1 MNHEEVA
8 GAVDVS
14 SWDNLSG
21 AYDELAARPLESD
34 VAAWLADWSRFSESV
49 MEAAAWLSIR
59 RSQDTTDEAA
69 KSAYLHYV
77 REVAPKIQ
85 EAENGLRRRLVDAGF
100 DDPRMATVLRQFR
113 ADIDLFREE
122 NLALIAEERSLSSK
136 YGEIV
141 GGLTVAFDG
150 EDRTLAQLAPY
161 RANPDRSVRE
171 AAWRAGADA
180 MLGVRAELDSLF
192 DELLGLRRTIA
203 ANAGFGTY
211 TEYRWRQLGRFDYS
225 IEDAESFHT
234 AIAQSAVPAL
244 ERAAARRA
252 EALGVDALRPWDQ
265 EVDPWGTSPLRP
277 FSTGDELASRSA
289 AVFDALD
296 PELGEMVRTMHE
308 EGLLDLENR
317 KGKAPGGYCATL
329 HSARRPFIFM
339 NAVGTE
345 DNVRTMLHEAGHA
358 FHVFDRSTLPYV
370 WQRGAPMEFAEVAS
384 MSMELLTSPYIGTEY
399 GGFYDRT
406 DAYRSRLQHLDRML
420 WFLPYMAC
428 VSAFQHELYSAGDLS
443 HADRDGLWRRL
454 YLRYNVGADWSG
466 LDETLDS
473 LWHHK
478 LHIFTVPFYYIEYG
492 LAQMG
497 ALQVWRQSLSDP
509 RQALD
514 DYRAA
519 LALGQTVP
527 LPDLFRRAGADLVFG
542 DESVGE
548 LIGLVEDHY
557 AAASEAL
564 RAE

>member
-1 MNHEEVA
+1 
-8 GAVDVS
+8 
-14 SWDNLSG
+14 
-21 AYDELAARPLESD
+21 
-34 VAAWLADWSRFSESV
+34 
-49 MEAAAWLSIR
+49 
-59 RSQDTTDEAA
+59 
-69 KSAYLHYV
+69 
-77 REVAPKIQ
+77 
-85 EAENGLRRRLVDAGF
+85 
-100 DDPRMATVLRQFR
+100 
-113 ADIDLFREE
+113 
-122 NLALIAEERSLSSK
+122 
-136 YGEIV
+136 
-141 GGLTVAFDG
+141 
-150 EDRTLAQLAPY
+150 
-161 RANPDRSVRE
+161 
-171 AAWRAGADA
+171 
-180 MLGVRAELDSLF
+180 
-192 DELLGLRRTIA
+192 
-203 ANAGFGTY
+203 
-211 TEYRWRQLGRFDYS
+211 
-225 IEDAESFHT
+225 
-234 AIAQSAVPAL
+234 
-244 ERAAARRA
+244 
-252 EALGVDALRPWDQ
+252 
-265 EVDPWGTSPLRP
+265 
-277 FSTGDELASRSA
+277 
-289 AVFDALD
+289 
-296 PELGEMVRTMHE
+296 
-308 EGLLDLENR
+308 
-317 KGKAPGGYCATL
+317 
-329 HSARRPFIFM
+329 
-339 NAVGTE
+339 
-345 DNVRTMLHEAGHA
+345 
-358 FHVFDRSTLPYV
+358 
-370 WQRGAPMEFAEVAS
+370 MEFAEVAS